1 MRIVVCLK
9 RSFPSDQSVVI
20 GESGLWIVKNTDS
33 NLPALG
39 RYDELAVE
47 QALSIK
53 DKKEKTTVEVI
64 TVGPTRDSAILRR
77 AMGMGADS
85 GIHVIT
91 NDEGYISPKITAH
104 RLAQVIGPRRYD
116 LIMAGA
122 MSDDMAQ
129 GLVGPMLAEMLG
141 VRCVTSTA
149 DVWLNSHETIVVKR
163 DIEGAT
169 RQALEIDLPALVTVQ
184 SCSGKPRYPSLSNIM
199 RANSQGLE
207 TVDHGALLENLT
219 AEALVKLVCPQRN
232 RSVKFLQGMSIDK
245 ANELVSILR
254 SRGLLS

>member
-1 MRIVVCLK
+1 MRIVVCVK

-20 GESGLWIVKNTDS
+20 DESGLWIVKNTDS

-77 AMGMGADS
+77 AMGMGACS
-85 GIHVIT
+85 GIHVVT
-91 NDEGYISPKITAH
+91 NDECYISPGITAH
-104 RLAQVIGPRRYD
+104 RLAQVIGPRHYD
-116 LIMAGA
+116 LIITGA

-141 VRCVTSTA
+141 VRCVTSTS
-149 DVWLNSHETIVVKR
+149 DVLLKSHETIVVKR
-163 DIEGAT
+163 DMEGAT

-184 SCSGKPRYPSLSNIM
+184 GCSKKPRYPSLSNIM
-199 RANSQGLE
+199 RANSQVLK
-207 TVDHGALLENLT
+207 TVDHGELREKVT
-219 AEALVKLVCPQRN
+219 AEALVKLVYPQRN
-232 RSVKFLQGMSIDK
+232 RSVKFLQGMTTDK
-245 ANELVSILR
+245 ANELASILR
-254 SRGLLS
+254 SRGLL